1 MLVILVNLVA
11 PVNSTIKQFRMICL
25 SVNGVD
31 GKGSVCWKKL
41 DKQEAG
47 LSKSE
52 GSKPI
57 E

>member
-31 GKGSVCWKKL
+31 GRAVSVGRSWISKRQGYQNQK
-41 DKQEAG
+41 EAN
-47 LSKSE
+47 
-52 GSKPI
+52 P
-57 E
+57 